1 MFRREMNEKVVGETT
16 ESLWDEVSDV
26 FSTFSN
32 NLLLSFLKYCLS
44 LILRVFSL
52 KKIRIINYFCLLQS
66 S

>member
-1 MFRREMNEKVVGETT
+1 MFRREMNEKMVGETT

-26 FSTFSN
+26 FSIFSN
-32 NLLLSFLKYCLS
+32 NLLLSLLKYCLS